1 MLPTCLAV
9 ITVLEV
15 GLNLVDKIVLYLSLI
30 DCEPHVRESHSFLHS
45 AIYSY
50 FIIYYIVYI
59 VLRTGSLAGRVGDWH
74 FGGFES
80 LTMLYFVAIL
90 EVLS

>member
-1 MLPTCLAV
+1 MAA
-9 ITVLEV
+9 VLEV
-15 GLNLVDKIVLYLSLI
+15 GLNLVDKIVLYLSLVV
-30 DCEPHVRESHSFLHS
+30 CEPHVRESHSFLHS

-50 FIIYYIVYI
+50 FINCIVHI
-59 VLRTGSLAGRVGDWH
+59 VFRTGSLAGRVGDWH

-80 LTMLYFVAIL
+80 LTMLYFMAIL

>member
-1 MLPTCLAV
+1 M
-9 ITVLEV
+9 LEV

-30 DCEPHVRESHSFLHS
+30 DGEPHVRESHSFLHS

-50 FIIYYIVYI
+50 FIYCIVYI
-59 VLRTGSLAGRVGDWH
+59 VFRTCSLAGRVGDWH

-80 LTMLYFVAIL
+80 LTMLYFMAIL
-90 EVLS
+90 EVLY

>member
-1 MLPTCLAV
+1 M
-9 ITVLEV
+9 
-15 GLNLVDKIVLYLSLI
+15 DKIVLKISWI
-30 DCEPHVRESHSFLHS
+30 VCESRVRESHSLLHS

-50 FIIYYIVYI
+50 FIYCIVYI
-59 VLRTGSLAGRVGDWH
+59 GFRTGSLAGRVGDWH

-80 LTMLYFVAIL
+80 LTMLYFMAIL

>member
-1 MLPTCLAV
+1 MWL
-9 ITVLEV
+9 VLEV
-15 GLNLVDKIVLYLSLI
+15 GLNLVDKIVLKISLVG
-30 DCEPHVRESHSFLHS
+30 CEPHVRESHSFLQS
-45 AIYSY
+45 DIYSY
-50 FIIYYIVYI
+50 FIYYIVYI

-90 EVLS
+90 EGFS